1 MQIGLLHPALDQ
13 GHGALHAVFQA
24 NARFAASSG
33 EASVRLTALGAYL
46 VMRLVARTL
55 ESAGEDDP
63 ALELQRRSTV
73 QFANELPTTVAECA
87 HLRFVLAA
95 LPIDL
100 GELVPLRR
108 ALLRYAGWLEREGRL
123 DMALEAL
130 RLAARTWN
138 AEIPPRDFAALALE
152 VGRVNR
158 QLDRLHL
165 ASDAYR
171 AASAAA
177 CHAGDRLAQLRAR
190 LGDISVR
197 RLEGHTD
204 GLEAEL
210 RALLGECR
218 DDPALAPLVPLLHAE
233 LGALSSAAG
242 RPDDA
247 IAAMVQATH
256 AAGSVPE
263 RLQMLAGLGRILL
276 ELGVHDLAAR
286 LLEQVAARSPDRLV
300 RAGAEVELMDIAARD
315 GNRLGFERLRASL
328 ARLIGRLPA
337 TMRAEFHYRAGL
349 GFFRFSQLGR
359 ARRSWSAGRTLA
371 IRQGLDQWADR
382 FRRLQD
388 AEGEPAHL
396 VTSGEPH
403 PWTGREVLLRDV
415 RSLLRPAS
423 PSAMPAVELV

>member
-1 MQIGLLHPALDQ
+1 VQIGLLHPALDQ

-24 NARFAASSG
+24 NARVAAGSG
-33 EASVRLTALGAYL
+33 EESVRLTALGAYL

-55 ESAGEDDP
+55 EAAGDDDP

-73 QFANELPTTVAECA
+73 QFVDELPTTVAECA
-87 HLRFVLAA
+87 HLRLVLAT
-95 LPIDL
+95 LQTDL
-100 GELVPLRR
+100 AELVPLRR
-108 ALLRYAGWLEREGRL
+108 ALVRYAGWLEREGRL

-130 RLAARTWN
+130 RLTARTWN
-138 AEIPPRDFAALALE
+138 AEIPPRDFATLALE

-165 ASDAYR
+165 AGDAYR

-177 CHAGDRLAQLRAR
+177 SHSGDRLAQLRAR

-197 RLEGHTD
+197 RLEGQSD
-204 GLEAEL
+204 GLEQEL
-210 RALLGECR
+210 GALLGECQ
-218 DDPALAPLVPLLHAE
+218 DDSELASLVPLVHAE
-233 LGALSSAAG
+233 LGALPSAAG

-247 IAAMVQATH
+247 IAAMVQATR
-256 AAGSVPE
+256 AAHSVPE

-315 GNRLGFERLRASL
+315 GNRLGFERLRAGL
-328 ARLIGRLPA
+328 ARLTWRLPA

-349 GFFRFSQLGR
+349 GFVRFSQLGR
-359 ARRSWSAGRTLA
+359 ARRSWSAGRSLA

-388 AEGEPAHL
+388 TEGEPPLL
-396 VTSGEPH
+396 VANGHSRS
-403 PWTGREVLLRDV
+403 WSGREALLGEV
-415 RSLLRPAS
+415 RSLLRPLS
-423 PSAMPAVELV
+423 PSAISAAELV